1 MYTQVDIL
9 QCRGRA
15 ALRWK
20 AEKGDCYWEGSRS
33 KRYSL
38 QFRET
43 CPEEL
48 QIKNVYIYFWRA
60 EKNVDQAPLIF
71 KKKQV
76 AYWRKIACMLLDLSF
91 LVCQKPVTI
100 FKQTSQEHW
109 ILSQR
114 RSSPKGW
121 IWVSARVP
129 GWLTLQENESIS
141 HLWKRK
147 IIDTKVCWEGNR

>member
-38 QFRET
+38 QFHET

-48 QIKNVYIYFWRA
+48 QIKNVCIYFWRA

-71 KKKQV
+71 KKKN
-76 AYWRKIACMLLDLSF
+76 KLHI
-91 LVCQKPVTI
+91 
-100 FKQTSQEHW
+100 E
-109 ILSQR
+109 
-114 RSSPKGW
+114 
-121 IWVSARVP
+121 AR
-129 GWLTLQENESIS
+129 
-141 HLWKRK
+141 
-147 IIDTKVCWEGNR
+147 